1 MKKSKVSTNKI
12 LERKKIIK
20 EVEDNIAFLLKDSRV
35 KKIEYQNAKRQF
47 DYVQNIF
54 NEIDVSEANIYFVPY
69 SLMKVKGYGSVAG
82 FYNYSTEKIVIGTD
96 LLLDFTDSNIKA
108 KVTLDETLVHE
119 LLHYARHHYNKNNWN
134 VDLEEDFA
142 YGYSIDYFIEKGY
155 SDEDIANNYLSP
167 YLANKYYL
175 KKRNNISVTDFIID
189 RGLKFIKNSKGRSKQ
204 IFDTKIIS
212 REDLI
217 DI

>member
-1 MKKSKVSTNKI
+1 MKTNKNKI
-12 LERKKIIK
+12 SNKIAERKNIIQ
-20 EVEDNIAFLLKDSRV
+20 EVENNIKIFLEDSRT
-35 KKIEYQNAKRQF
+35 KKIEYKNAKRQF

-54 NEIDVSEANIYFVPY
+54 IEIDISKANIYFVPY
-69 SLMKVKGYGSVAG
+69 SLMKVNGYGGVAG
-82 FYNYSTEKIVIGTD
+82 FYNYSTKKIVVGTD
-96 LLLDFTDSNIKA
+96 LLLDYSNSKIKA

-155 SDEDIANNYLSP
+155 SEEEIVNNYLAP
-167 YLANKYYL
+167 YLANKYYSR
-175 KKRNNISVTDFIID
+175 KRNTNITEFILD
-189 RGLKFIKNSKGRSKQ
+189 RGLKFVNNSKGKSTQVFKT
-204 IFDTKIIS
+204 DVVS
-212 REDLI
+212 REDLL